1 MQVSLNGSLRDG
13 AGGAS
18 SIELEAINI
27 KELLNQLVERYP
39 DMKAHLDKGI
49 AVAINGEVYRDDW
62 TQPIPDD
69 AEVVLLPRIQGG

>member
-1 MQVSLNGSLRDG
+1 MQVSLNGSLRNG

-18 SIELEAINI
+18 SIELEATTI
-27 KELLNQLVERYP
+27 KELLNQLVEHYP
-39 DMKAHLDKGI
+39 DMQEHLDKGI

-62 TQPIPDD
+62 TQPIPAD

>member
-18 SIELEAINI
+18 SIELEAANI
-27 KELLNQLVERYP
+27 KELFNQLVERYP
-39 DMKAHLDKGI
+39 DMQAHLDKGI

-62 TQPIPDD
+62 TQPIPAD